1 MKKPTIAVTGQKK
14 GNYKRL
20 TGPYDWDLG
29 IIIFEKEEKRRKKEY
44 TETARFKRLAKE
56 YLKNDKMFDKEE
68 T

>member
-29 IIIFEKEEKRRKKEY
+29 IIIFDKEEKRRKKPK
-44 TETARFKRLAKE
+44 TF
-56 YLKNDKMFDKEE
+56 
-68 T
+68 